1 VLHIRRLAA
10 ANGYHRAMVAYRM
23 VRARNETRQTVVAQE
38 CRVATN
44 LWRRT
49 LGLHLLPRLAEGEGL
64 LLPGAT
70 TIDTTF
76 MRYPI
81 DLVFLDGSRR
91 VTRIVSEMRPWRMVL
106 GGHGGRDCLELPAG
120 AAARSATE
128 VGDQL
133 LLEDRQEPPRQ

>member
-1 VLHIRRLAA
+1 MAYRLIRVLHATRGTALA
-10 ANGYHRAMVAYRM
+10 GH
-23 VRARNETRQTVVAQE
+23 
-38 CRVATN
+38 CRVARG

-49 LGLHLLPRLAEGEGL
+49 LGLHLLPQLQTGEGL

-81 DLVFLDGSRR
+81 DLVFLDRERR
-91 VTRIVSEMRPWRMVL
+91 VTRIVHDMRPWRMVWSA
-106 GGHGGRDCLELPAG
+106 HGGRDCLELPAG
-120 AAARSATE
+120 AAAASGTE

-133 LLEDRQEPPRQ
+133 MFEELEETAPR